1 MVICTLFSLPLST
14 NTTNPFTYTLN
25 PTALGPLLPV
35 PAFQTQAHTALRS
48 PNVNLKETAPSRTF
62 FPPPRSPFSLLL
74 SQPVSRSS
82 STQLG
87 FASSPKVA
95 VAEVP
100 KVQVQGVPS
109 PPPMSV
115 HLAHQGLLCP
125 RNSPS
130 LASEARFSLSSL
142 SYTPLPCP
150 DQPRPMSVL
159 ARAWASLSLSTFPL
173 NLMHP

>member
-1 MVICTLFSLPLST
+1 MPLST
-14 NTTNPFTYTLN
+14 NTTNPFTYTIN
-25 PTALGPLLPV
+25 PTVLGPLLPV
-35 PAFQTQAHTALRS
+35 PAFQTQAHTALLS

-62 FPPPRSPFSLLL
+62 FPSSPPAPARSLFSLLL
-74 SQPVSRSS
+74 SQTVSRSS

-87 FASSPKVA
+87 FASSPRVA
-95 VAEVP
+95 VAEVS

-115 HLAHQGLLCP
+115 HLAHQWLLCP
-125 RNSPS
+125 GNSCS
-130 LASEARFSLSSL
+130 LASEAHLSLSSL

-159 ARAWASLSLSTFPL
+159 SRAWSSISLSTFPL